1 MTMRRFAL
9 ITGLAAGTLV
19 FGSTAAFAD
28 TINLSGSVANY
39 STISSIA
46 TAGAGSLD
54 LHGVGTATADV
65 VVKVADIALTSNNTE
80 GVVLKATADTPL
92 TGGVNGDTLTYQV
105 KLMDNDATAPLA
117 AAFSATSD
125 TVNVDNT
132 DFSSNAAA
140 QDLYI
145 EYDGP
150 EYLDPDTYS
159 STITMTVESYL

>member
-19 FGSTAAFAD
+19 MGGTAAFAD
-28 TINLSGSVANY
+28 TINLGGTVANY
-39 STISSIA
+39 STISSTA
-46 TAGAGSLD
+46 TTGASNLN

-80 GVVLKATADTPL
+80 GVELKATANTPL

-105 KLMDNDATAPLA
+105 KLVDDNATEPLA
-117 AAFSATSD
+117 TAFSAITD

-132 DFSSNAAA
+132 DFTSNAAA

>member
-9 ITGLAAGTLV
+9 ITGLVVGAVVSADAAAL
-19 FGSTAAFAD
+19 AD
-28 TINLSGSVANY
+28 TINLGGTVANY
-39 STISSIA
+39 STISSSA
-46 TAGAGSLD
+46 TPGAGNLD
-54 LHGVGTATADV
+54 LYGEGTATADV
-65 VVKVADIALTSNNTE
+65 VVKVADITLTSNNTE
-80 GVVLKATADTPL
+80 GVELKAEADSAL
-92 TGGVNGDTLTYQV
+92 TGDTNGVTLTYQV
-105 KLMDNDATAPLA
+105 KLVDDNVAAPSA
-117 AAFSATSD
+117 GAFSAISD

-132 DFSSNAAA
+132 DFSSNEAN

>member
-9 ITGLAAGTLV
+9 TTGLVVGTLA
-19 FGSTAAFAD
+19 FSGAAAFAD
-28 TINLSGSVANY
+28 TINLGGTVSNY
-39 STISSIA
+39 STISSTA
-46 TAGAGSLD
+46 TAGAGSLN
-54 LHGVGTATADV
+54 LYGEGTATANV

-80 GVVLKATADTPL
+80 GVELKAEADSAL
-92 TGGVNGDTLTYQV
+92 TGGTNGVTLAYQV
-105 KLMDNDATAPLA
+105 KLVDDNA
-117 AAFSATSD
+117 AAPAAGVFSATSD

-132 DFSSNAAA
+132 DFSSNAAN